1 MDKKIDILTK
11 EVVEMKSELKELR
24 KYNED
29 IVKIPES
36 FIIVSITCL
45 T

>member
-1 MDKKIDILTK
+1 MDKKIDFLTN
-11 EVVEMKSELKELR
+11 EVAEMKSELKELR
-24 KYNED
+24 KHNEN